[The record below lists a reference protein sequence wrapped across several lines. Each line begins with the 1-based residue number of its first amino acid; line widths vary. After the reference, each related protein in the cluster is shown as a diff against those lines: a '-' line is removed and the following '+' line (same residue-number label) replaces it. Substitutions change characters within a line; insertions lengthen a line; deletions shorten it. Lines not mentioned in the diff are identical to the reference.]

1 MVRLIA
7 PIADIASR
15 SEVDCHRGWVFSF
28 SKLVETRLARDGATQ
43 RRFTDEAFP
52 SNAKER
58 TEAFPPNA
66 KERGAVY
73 VEFIIA
79 FLPLFIF
86 VLGIAQLAFIASAK
100 AVVEHAAWAA
110 ARSAIVVLDD
120 DMDRYGG
127 VPLGNISQKST
138 KSVAGI
144 DDVMKTLN
152 IDTGS
157 ANFKDVPTL
166 GSSYQF
172 ATEKYDY
179 GGGFI
184 KYIPL
189 PFRSRLDVPSRMT
202 PIRAAAY
209 MPLLPLANTDWA
221 NDNRSVSGAIHDQ
234 FFFRMNAALAYTK
247 AAAAVTLHNSDR
259 DEAVASQPFERNSTV
274 TARVVYL
281 FSCDVPIVRKLIC
294 RSLDTILLSGDS
306 TITTALNEAEHAT
319 SRSSV
324 LLAQGRYTVLSGKS
338 TLVNQSAEYEEREE
352 KR

>member
-1 MVRLIA
+1 MVRLVAPKSVIISKVDVNCRSGRCFTCAKAIEALAARYIA
-7 PIADIASR
+7 ILFRFRNEP
-15 SEVDCHRGWVFSF
+15 FSLKANE
-28 SKLVETRLARDGATQ
+28 SGT
-43 RRFTDEAFP
+43 
-52 SNAKER
+52 
-58 TEAFPPNA
+58 
-66 KERGAVY
+66 VY

-110 ARSAIVVLDD
+110 ARSAVVVLDD

-127 VPLGNISQKST
+127 VPRGNVRQQSSKP
-138 KSVAGI
+138 VAGI

-157 ANFKDVPTL
+157 SNFQNVPTF
-166 GSSYQF
+166 GSLYHSE
-172 ATEKYDY
+172 TEKYDY
-179 GGGFI
+179 DRGLI
-184 KYIPL
+184 RYIPI
-189 PFRSRLDVPSRMT
+189 PFRNRLDAASRMT

-221 NDNRSVSGAIHDQ
+221 NDNNSVSDAIHDQ
-234 FFFRMNAALAYTK
+234 FFFRMNAALTYTK
-247 AAAAVTLHNSDR
+247 AAAAITLHNSDR

-281 FSCDVPIVRKLIC
+281 FSCDVPIARKLIC
-294 RSLDTILLSGDS
+294 RSLDTLLLSGDS
-306 TITTALNEAEHAT
+306 TITKALNEAEHAT
-319 SRSSV
+319 SRSTV
-324 LLAQGRYTVLSGKS
+324 LSAQGRYTVLSGKS
-338 TLVNQSAEYEEREE
+338 TLVNQSAEYEDREE